1 MHFRRPTSYVFLVIA
16 RIDFRIFPFV
26 EECLIDVIIKLHQC
40 GFNNID
46 RCGIHGPHNLIYC
59 ILSIW
64 CKQKMLPQLQ
74 LAKLYLAIIRNDNN
88 KLIIFSA
95 DSDH

>member
-46 RCGIHGPHNLIYC
+46 RCGIHGPHNLILLYTFN
-59 ILSIW
+59 LVQTENATAASISET
-64 CKQKMLPQLQ
+64 LF
-74 LAKLYLAIIRNDNN
+74 IIRNDNN

>member
-46 RCGIHGPHNLIYC
+46 RCGIHGPHNLILLYTFN
-59 ILSIW
+59 LVHTENATAASISET
-64 CKQKMLPQLQ
+64 L
-74 LAKLYLAIIRNDNN
+74 
-88 KLIIFSA
+88 FSYHQERQQQI
-95 DSDH
+95 DYI

>member
-46 RCGIHGPHNLIYC
+46 RCGIHGPHNLILLYSFN
-59 ILSIW
+59 LVQTENATAASISET
-64 CKQKMLPQLQ
+64 L
-74 LAKLYLAIIRNDNN
+74 
-88 KLIIFSA
+88 FSYHQERQQQI
-95 DSDH
+95 DYI